1 VPTILI
7 ALVTLALLL
16 APRKIPEPVLIIAAG
31 AIGLVLR
38 APCRPLS
45 DWGGGTVQWVTRRQI
60 RVNRAATAWLI
71 RRFIDPGATFTFV
84 EPGEV
89 AAVERRTGAIGFD
102 APGARYPHKD
112 DRNRCSFEALVQEH
126 RPDDPAL
133 RELGRIVHSADFKE
147 GLTAIP
153 EAAGLLA
160 ISQGF
165 PMVARDDLDTL
176 ERASF
181 LYDALYAFL
190 QQPRP

>member
-1 VPTILI
+1 M
-7 ALVTLALLL
+7 
-16 APRKIPEPVLIIAAG
+16 
-31 AIGLVLR
+31 
-38 APCRPLS
+38 
-45 DWGGGTVQWVTRRQI
+45 QWVTRRQI

-71 RRFIDPGATFTFV
+71 RRFIDPGATFSFV

-89 AAVERRTGAIGFD
+89 ADVERRIGAIGFD
-102 APGARYPHKD
+102 APGTRYPHTD
-112 DRNRCSFEALVQEH
+112 ARGRCSFEALVQEH

-133 RELGRIVHSADFKE
+133 RDLARIVHGADFKE
-147 GLTAIP
+147 GLAAIP

-165 PMVARDDLDTL
+165 PLVARDDVDTA

-190 QQPRP
+190 QLPRP